1 MLEIKKISKSI
12 KEKEI
17 VSNISFDVKA
27 GDIFGLLGPNGAGK
41 TTTFYMIAGLVH
53 ADNGKIILANKDI
66 SNTPM
71 HQRSNLG
78 IKYLPQEPSIFQNLS
93 VYENLYGLAE
103 LSIGNKKDIRN
114 FIDTSMEEFNLSDI
128 SNIPMHKRSNLGIKY
143 LPQEPSIFQNLSVYE
158 NLYGLAELSLDNK
171 KDIKNFIDTSM
182 EEFNLSGISN
192 LKGRQ
197 LSGGQRR
204 KVEIARTLA
213 AEPKIIL
220 LDEPFAGIDPIAIE
234 DIKNVLKKL
243 LKKDIGILI
252 TDHNVRETL
261 EICTKAA
268 IINNGEIIAQGDK
281 QSLVTNDLVKKVYL
295 GDMYN

>member
-12 KEKEI
+12 KDKTILNEI
-17 VSNISFDVKA
+17 DIRVDS
-27 GDIFGLLGPNGAGK
+27 GDICGLLGPNGAGK
-41 TTTFYMIAGLVH
+41 TTTFYIIAGLIGCESGEI
-53 ADNGKIILANKDI
+53 NFLNQDI
-66 SNTPM
+66 SKLPM
-71 HQRSNLG
+71 HKRSKLG

-93 VYENLYGLAE
+93 VYDNLLGLAE
-103 LSIGNKKDIRN
+103 
-114 FIDTSMEEFNLSDI
+114 I
-128 SNIPMHKRSNLGIKY
+128 S
-143 LPQEPSIFQNLSVYE
+143 F
-158 NLYGLAELSLDNK
+158 DNEQ
-171 KDIKNFIDTSM
+171 DIKNFIDKSIN
-182 EEFNLSGISN
+182 EFNLSEICD

-243 LKKDIGILI
+243 SDNNIGILI

-261 EICTKAA
+261 EICDRAA
-268 IINNGEIIAQGDK
+268 IINNGEIIAQGVK
-281 QSLVTNDLVKKVYL
+281 EELINNELVKKVYL
-295 GDMYN
+295 GEMYS

>member
-12 KEKEI
+12 KDKTILNEI
-17 VSNISFDVKA
+17 DIRVDS
-27 GDIFGLLGPNGAGK
+27 GDICGLLGPNGAGK
-41 TTTFYMIAGLVH
+41 TTTFYIIAGLISCESGEI
-53 ADNGKIILANKDI
+53 NFLNQDI
-66 SNTPM
+66 SKLPM
-71 HQRSNLG
+71 HKRSKLG

-93 VYENLYGLAE
+93 VYENLLGLAE
-103 LSIGNKKDIRN
+103 MSFD
-114 FIDTSMEEFNLSDI
+114 
-128 SNIPMHKRSNLGIKY
+128 H
-143 LPQEPSIFQNLSVYE
+143 Q
-158 NLYGLAELSLDNK
+158 
-171 KDIKNFIDTSM
+171 KDIKNFINKSID
-182 EEFNLSGISN
+182 EFDLSEICD

-220 LDEPFAGIDPIAIE
+220 LDEPFAGIDPIAIG

-243 LKKDIGILI
+243 SDKNIGILI

-261 EICTKAA
+261 EICNHAA
-268 IINNGEIIAQGDK
+268 IINNGEIIAQGIK
-281 QSLVTNDLVKKVYL
+281 EELINNELVKKVYL

>member
-12 KEKEI
+12 KEKKI
-17 VSNISFDVKA
+17 VSNISFEVKA

-53 ADNGKIILANKDI
+53 ADNGKIILVDKDI

-103 LSIGNKKDIRN
+103 LSLDNKKDIQN
-114 FIDTSMEEFNLSDI
+114 FIDISMEEFNLSD
-128 SNIPMHKRSNLGIKY
+128 
-143 LPQEPSIFQNLSVYE
+143 
-158 NLYGLAELSLDNK
+158 
-171 KDIKNFIDTSM
+171 
-182 EEFNLSGISN
+182 ISN

-261 EICTKAA
+261 EICTQAA

-281 QSLVTNDLVKKVYL
+281 QSLTTNDLVKKVYL